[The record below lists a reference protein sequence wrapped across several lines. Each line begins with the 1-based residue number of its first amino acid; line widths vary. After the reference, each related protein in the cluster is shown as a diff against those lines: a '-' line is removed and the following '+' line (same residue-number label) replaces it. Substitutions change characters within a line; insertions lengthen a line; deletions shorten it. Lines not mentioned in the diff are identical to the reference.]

1 MRRESLAPR
10 LLGRR
15 VPLPLVAWLT
25 LVWVALWG
33 DLSVGTVLGG
43 LATGLVV
50 TWLLPMPP
58 ISRGLRPHPVPLVRF
73 LLYFSFDLVV
83 STVRVVYYVLRPGD
97 PPTQFV
103 RVPLRTT
110 SEPITVL
117 VMVAISTVPGSL
129 VVERYPGELLVHVLG
144 RPGDV
149 TEPVRRDVAGL
160 ESRIVAALGTPTD
173 QEELA

>member
-1 MRRESLAPR
+1 MRREALRPR

-15 VPLPLVAWLT
+15 VPLPLAAWLT
-25 LVWVALWG
+25 LVWTALWG
-33 DLSVGTVLGG
+33 EVSVGTVLGG
-43 LATGLVV
+43 LVTGLVV

-58 ISRGLRPHPVPLVRF
+58 IDRGIRLHPLPLVRF
-73 LLYFSFDLVV
+73 LAYFAFDLVI
-83 STVRVVYYVLRPGD
+83 STGRVVFYVLRPGD
-97 PPTQFV
+97 PPAQFV

-129 VVERYPGELLVHVLG
+129 VVERYPGELLLHVLG

-149 TEPVRRDVAGL
+149 AEPVRRDVAGL
-160 ESRIVAALGTPTD
+160 EERIVTAFGTSRD
-173 QEELA
+173 KEELV